1 MNSFTSLVLPRP
13 HLRRVTWLFFT
24 LWTLAIAASVV
35 WNTHLLREAMFE
47 AATADARSDF
57 DMDVLYRHWAAL
69 HGGVYVP
76 VTALTPPNP
85 YLTNVVER
93 DLVTPSGRRLTLMNP
108 DYMTRQV
115 HELETRELGRH
126 SHITSLKPL
135 RPEDAPDSW
144 EAAGLRAFEQGRT
157 EVNSRE
163 LLHGEPCLRLMKPL
177 VAEAGCLKCHA
188 ARGHHAGELRGGIS
202 VTVPLDPYLD
212 LARPRIARIILVH
225 AGLWALGVLGILL
238 GARQMRQRLDQQ
250 LQAEAALL
258 ESRQHL
264 RELFD
269 EAPVGYHELDEAGRI
284 IQVNATELK
293 MLGYS
298 AAEMLGQ
305 PVWTFVED
313 SESSRQAVLAKLGGH
328 TSSTQACERAYR
340 CKDGTTLPMFIEDRM
355 IKSPDG
361 RVLCIRSTLQN
372 VTERKRMEKVQSC
385 LSQLAYK
392 LSLLNNGR
400 QAARTVADAALDLL
414 GWDACFLQVRSP
426 DLARVHYMFYMD
438 TVEGRRVEVPGSPE
452 PAPTEPMEERVMRDG
467 AQIILRS
474 SESDGTPGLTPFG
487 DTGRRSASL
496 LFVPLRYRGQHL
508 GLFSIQSYQ
517 VGAYDRAALDLLQAL
532 ADHAAGALE
541 RIRAEQEREKLTGEL
556 KAALANVKSLSG
568 LLPICAGCKKIRD
581 DQGYWSQVECYVQEH
596 SEAKFTHGLCPDC
609 VKKWYPELGEVGL
622 GDSPKETS

>member
-1 MNSFTSLVLPRP
+1 
-13 HLRRVTWLFFT
+13 
-24 LWTLAIAASVV
+24 
-35 WNTHLLREAMFE
+35 
-47 AATADARSDF
+47 
-57 DMDVLYRHWAAL
+57 
-69 HGGVYVP
+69 
-76 VTALTPPNP
+76 
-85 YLTNVVER
+85 
-93 DLVTPSGRRLTLMNP
+93 
-108 DYMTRQV
+108 
-115 HELETRELGRH
+115 
-126 SHITSLKPL
+126 
-135 RPEDAPDSW
+135 
-144 EAAGLRAFEQGRT
+144 LRAFEQGRT

-163 LLHGEPCLRLMKPL
+163 TLNGQPYLRLMKPL

-188 ARGHHAGELRGGIS
+188 AQGHHAGELRGGIS
-202 VTVPLDPYLD
+202 VTVPLDPYLA
-212 LARPRIARIILVH
+212 LARLRTTHIALAH
-225 AGLWALGVLGILL
+225 AGLWALGALAIFLA
-238 GARQMRQRLDQQ
+238 ARQMRQRLDQQ

-328 TSSTQACERAYR
+328 TPSTQACERAYR
-340 CKDGTTLPMFIEDRM
+340 CKDGTTLPVFIEDRM

-372 VTERKRMEKVQSC
+372 VTERKQMEKVRSC
-385 LSQLAYK
+385 LSQLGQR
-392 LSLLNNGR
+392 LSLLSDGQ
-400 QAARTVADAALDLL
+400 QAARTVADIAQDLL
-414 GWDACFLQVRSP
+414 GWDACFLRLRSP
-426 DLARVHYMFYMD
+426 DLARVQYMFYMD
-438 TVEGRRVEVPGSPE
+438 TVEGRRVEVPSP
-452 PAPTEPMEERVMRDG
+452 PRSAPPGPMEERVMRDG

-474 SESDGTPGLTPFG
+474 SESDGTPGLIPFG

-496 LFVPLRYRGQHL
+496 LFVPLRHRGQHL
-508 GLFSIQSYQ
+508 GQFSIQSYR
-517 VGAYDRAALDLLQAL
+517 VGAYDRAALDLLQTL

-568 LLPICAGCKKIRD
+568 LLPICAGCKQIRD
-581 DQGYWSQVECYVQEH
+581 DKGYWSQVESYVQKH
-596 SEAKFTHGLCPDC
+596 SEATFTHGLCPDC
-609 VKKWYPELGEVGL
+609 IKKWYPELDEKESVATPGEAGRA
-622 GDSPKETS
+622 K